1 MRNIKLFIISIIFIG
16 LGGCISY
23 SSKKEETVVPPHSSS
38 IDAQERVGSAYK
50 N

>member
-1 MRNIKLFIISIIFIG
+1 MKNLKLFIIPVAIFIG

-23 SSKKEETVVPPHSSS
+23 SSKKEETVVPAQSSY
-38 IDAQERVGSAYK
+38 IDAQERISEYK